1 MISSCAFHCL
11 LQNYI
16 SSFQSSLY
24 LVGVLQLKPSKL
36 MRFME
41 SHVMVVS
48 ISFLLLFVAHRC
60 AKNELGLMG
69 AFSVPTPT
77 DCVARCVQTQDKKHY
92 TCCGKEYDLKAS
104 CEQICQVNKTCCKEN
119 KTCCK
124 IQS

>member
-1 MISSCAFHCL
+1 MISSCAFLCL
-11 LQNYI
+11 LRNYI

-24 LVGVLQLKPSKL
+24 LVAVLQLKPGKL

-60 AKNELGLMG
+60 AKNELGHMG
-69 AFSVPTPT
+69 AFSVPTPK
-77 DCVARCVQTQDKKHY
+77 DCVARCVQSQNTDNY
-92 TCCGKEYDLKAS
+92 ICCGKEFGYKPM
-104 CEQICQVNKTCCKEN
+104 CEKICQMNKTCCKEN